1 MNATKEHFL
10 KTVGSK
16 SLHTDFICVLHSVT
30 TFFGIVVVD
39 LESADCV
46 TDHPAF
52 NLDLYFVNKILCSVR
67 FFAMCQSPPCHTCKF
82 IDTEITE
89 M

>member
-1 MNATKEHFL
+1 MHIISEFNESNKGHFL

-16 SLHTDFICVLHSVT
+16 SLHIDFICVLHSVT

-52 NLDLYFVNKILCSVR
+52 NLDLYFVN
-67 FFAMCQSPPCHTCKF
+67 
-82 IDTEITE
+82 
-89 M
+89 

>member
-1 MNATKEHFL
+1 MKATKDTSF
-10 KTVGSK
+10 KTAGSK

-52 NLDLYFVNKILCSVR
+52 NLDLYFVN
-67 FFAMCQSPPCHTCKF
+67 
-82 IDTEITE
+82 
-89 M
+89 

>member
-1 MNATKEHFL
+1 MKATKDTSF

-16 SLHTDFICVLHSVT
+16 SLHIDFICVLHSVT

-52 NLDLYFVNKILCSVR
+52 NLDLYFVN
-67 FFAMCQSPPCHTCKF
+67 
-82 IDTEITE
+82 
-89 M
+89 